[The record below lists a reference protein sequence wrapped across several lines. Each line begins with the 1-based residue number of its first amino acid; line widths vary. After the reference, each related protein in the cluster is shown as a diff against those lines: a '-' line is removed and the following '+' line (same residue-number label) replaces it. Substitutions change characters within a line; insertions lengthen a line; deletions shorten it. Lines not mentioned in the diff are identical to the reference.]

1 MKRCVHQ
8 KLDTNRKNKSGCWLL
23 IYLKFS
29 MYFIPFFDRLFKNI
43 IVFRCFNMIWCS
55 ILNFGHKAWKTFC
68 TNHELICLRDF
79 KIWLY
84 FSQTGQIDSLNQKTF
99 FKKTELRLVSDLNIP
114 YIYFSDFKDFT
125 ILWLS
130 LVWSIYKKRNSKKK
144 QSKIPSIFDKSFK
157 LLT

>member
-1 MKRCVHQ
+1 MHQ
-8 KLDTNRKNKSGCWLL
+8 KLYTNRKNKSGCWLL
-23 IYLKFS
+23 TCLKFS
-29 MYFIPFFDRLFKNI
+29 MYFIPFFDSLFKNI
-43 IVFRCFNMIWCS
+43 VFGYFNMIWCS

-68 TNHELICLRDF
+68 TDHELICLRDF
-79 KIWLY
+79 KIWLI
-84 FSQTGQIDSLNQKTF
+84 FFTDRAVDSLKQKTF

-130 LVWSIYKKRNSKKK
+130 LVWSIYKERNSKKK
-144 QSKIPSIFDKSFK
+144 QSRIPSTFDKSFK